1 MLGAFDAFAGVPA
14 PVPARGQ
21 LHAEAEIRWHD
32 EFAKTLAALP
42 ADDDVGDLAS
52 ALAGPRSEGTE
63 DSHGDH

>member
-1 MLGAFDAFAGVPA
+1 MVARGWLSPFQATVMY
-14 PVPARGQ
+14 RGQ

-42 ADDDVGDLAS
+42 ADEDGDLAP
-52 ALAGPRSEGTE
+52 ALPGPQSERTE